1 MHEVPYASLFFGR
14 ERNQLPYLTDIP
26 VRAGHGLSRRDSKMR
41 LFSSAIAT
49 SVCAVLLIGQPA
61 VAQDRAFAFSLTGGI
76 GVAPSYFG
84 SDSFTVAPSGSFGFT
99 GLRFGA
105 TQWGDPDGARLF
117 TRGMGVRGVFRY
129 IPKRRGEDELAGL
142 EDVKASLEL
151 GLGLHHT
158 SEFWQVYGDLRY
170 GVIGHG
176 SFAGEI
182 GANVLHRGASGLVL
196 HAGPRAEF
204 GSSRFMRTY
213 FGITPAEASPSLAAY
228 RPGGGL
234 YSIGVEIGAYQPLKA
249 DWGITG
255 SVRYD
260 RLRGGAAASPI
271 VRQGSRNQLSARI
284 GLTQHFN
291 LRF

>member
-1 MHEVPYASLFFGR
+1 MM
-14 ERNQLPYLTDIP
+14 
-26 VRAGHGLSRRDSKMR
+26 RRFRSV
-41 LFSSAIAT
+41 IAAT
-49 SVCAVLLIGQPA
+49 CCATVVLGAPA
-61 VAQDRAFAFSLTGGI
+61 FAQDRAFAFSATAGASL
-76 GVAPSYFG
+76 APSYFG
-84 SDSFTVAPSGSFGFT
+84 SDSYTVAPSGSFGFT
-99 GLRFGA
+99 GLRFG
-105 TQWGDPDGARLF
+105 TLQWGDPDDARLIA
-117 TRGMGVRGVFRY
+117 RGMGLRGVFRY
-129 IPKRRGEDELAGL
+129 IPRREGEEELAGL
-142 EDVKASLEL
+142 DDVKASLEL

-170 GVIGHG
+170 GVIGHR

-182 GANVLHRGASGLVL
+182 GANVLYRGASGLVL

-213 FGITPAEASPSLAAY
+213 FGITAAEASPALAAY

-234 YSIGVEIGAYQPLKA
+234 YSIGVEIGAYQPLNA

-260 RLRGGAAASPI
+260 RLRGDAAASPI
-271 VRQGSRNQLSARI
+271 VQQGSRDQLTANI
-284 GLTQHFN
+284 GLTRHFN